1 MRILLAAGLL
11 VLAAIPGAQAFAQ
24 TKFASEADAHQRCP
38 LDRVVWLTLPGN
50 AFVIKGDP
58 RYGTTQRGAYMCER
72 DALAA
77 GNRAIH

>member
-1 MRILLAAGLL
+1 MRTILAIGLL
-11 VLAAIPGAQAFAQ
+11 VLGTITDAEAFAQ

-72 DALAA
+72 DAIAG
-77 GNRAIH
+77 GNRASH